1 MEVCKLRKDTVKV
14 AKQIAGTMAIEGMK
28 LKKSE
33 YDMLTRCASGEQS
46 TSKTIKELITK
57 YTVK

>member
-1 MEVCKLRKDTVKV
+1 MRKDTVKI